1 MTVSATMRSTMTS
14 RPESGLTR
22 RLFTGATAAA
32 AMAGLAGCTALQD
45 DIGNTDSE
53 ANSELADPW
62 PSPKESQREVMLLGS
77 THLAQSP
84 GDTQNAYAT
93 DPGDI
98 LGEQRQRELETLT
111 NRLAEWEPDR
121 IAVEEMVSQQSV
133 IDDAYTAYRDDTDTL
148 ETVSGWERDRSDE
161 IVQIGFRLADKL
173 GHDSVDAV
181 DYRQSVAA
189 LLTDAEKQQLP
200 DSLRALLVDPDSVAY
215 PLPDM
220 AERIE
225 EEQTRLDKGSLVE
238 FYQWLNTPDVG
249 STMWDNDI
257 HFYATAFENSDPGD
271 YTYVKLMTAWT
282 QRNLRIASNIW
293 NVPAED
299 NERVL
304 VIYGASHVP
313 QLGQILTGAPMMV
326 PVSPLAYLTN

>member
-1 MTVSATMRSTMTS
+1 MTVSVTMRPTMTS

-32 AMAGLAGCTALQD
+32 AMAGLVGRTALQD
-45 DIGNTDSE
+45 DIGTTDSE
-53 ANSELADPW
+53 ANSEVADPC

-111 NRLAEWEPDR
+111 DRLAEWEPDR

-133 IDDAYTAYRDDTDTL
+133 IDDAYTAYRDDTDML

-161 IVQIGFRLADKL
+161 IVQIGLQFADKL

-189 LLTDAEKQQLP
+189 LLTDAGKQQLP
-200 DSLRALLVDPDSVAY
+200 DSLRALLVDPDRSHI
-215 PLPDM
+215 
-220 AERIE
+220 RF
-225 EEQTRLDKGSLVE
+225 QT
-238 FYQWLNTPDVG
+238 
-249 STMWDNDI
+249 
-257 HFYATAFENSDPGD
+257 
-271 YTYVKLMTAWT
+271 
-282 QRNLRIASNIW
+282 
-293 NVPAED
+293 
-299 NERVL
+299 
-304 VIYGASHVP
+304 
-313 QLGQILTGAPMMV
+313 
-326 PVSPLAYLTN
+326 